1 MSEKNETDHT
11 NAQETSKD
19 RVGDIIRKERIT
31 RRITVETIAK
41 DLKLNVKYIKSL
53 EASEYEA
60 LPADPYIR
68 VYFRSLAKYLSLDSE
83 EILKK
88 FYEERGVTPDHLSRD
103 SSSKIVISVGQKD
116 EHRSPTLAITVVL
129 IVVLA
134 GFSFLANKK
143 GWISAPPAI
152 TKVVD
157 STTVSTAVKS
167 DTVSDSLL
175 DDSLFSGAPVQ
186 VDDTNSAKIAGAL
199 TKPEAP
205 DTSASA
211 VKKPMQLKIEVSTD
225 SVWAQIF
232 SDGKSWKS
240 TIING
245 VNKEF
250 TAQDS
255 FNVHIANNPSV
266 KYTLNGKTMKV
277 KGNGVVFF
285 KVDNTGNPIAWGNS
299 KWNSVFKGRL

>member
-1 MSEKNETDHT
+1 MSEKNETDQT
-11 NAQETSKD
+11 NAQDASKD

-88 FYEERGVTPDHLSRD
+88 FYEERGMSPDHINKD
-103 SSSKIVISVGQKD
+103 TSSKIVISVK
-116 EHRSPTLAITVVL
+116 EKESKNNPTLIITIAL
-129 IVVLA
+129 IVALA
-134 GFSFLANKK
+134 GFSFFANKK
-143 GWISAPPAI
+143 GWISAPQSILKTADSSATSPA
-152 TKVVD
+152 
-157 STTVSTAVKS
+157 A
-167 DTVSDSLL
+167 SDSINDSIL

-186 VDDTNSAKIAGAL
+186 IA
-199 TKPEAP
+199 
-205 DTSASA
+205 DSASMKTIDSG
-211 VKKPMQLKIEVSTD
+211 KKTDSLSKVLSKSGAMKLRIEALSD
-225 SVWAQIF
+225 SVWAQVF
-232 SDGKSWKS
+232 SDGQSWKS

-245 VNKEF
+245 SPREF
-250 TAQDS
+250 AAKDS
-255 FNVHIANNPSV
+255 FNVHIASNPNV
-266 KYTLNGKTMKV
+266 KYFLNGKPLRV

-285 KVDNTGNPIAWGNS
+285 KVDSAGSPIPWGNTR
-299 KWNSVFKGRL
+299 WTNTFKGRL

>member
-83 EILKK
+83 EIIKK
-88 FYEERGVTPDHLSRD
+88 FYEERGIIPDHLTRD
-103 SSSKIVISVGQKD
+103 TSSKLVISVGQKD
-116 EHRSPTLAITVVL
+116 EHRSPTFAITVVL

-134 GFSFLANKK
+134 GFSFFANKK
-143 GWISAPPAI
+143 GWISAPAPQLKA
-152 TKVVD
+152 VD
-157 STTVSTAVKS
+157 STAASTAIKNG
-167 DTVSDSLL
+167 TESDSLL

-186 VDDTNSAKIAGAL
+186 VEDSDSAKVAGTNL
-199 TKPEAP
+199 GVSTTS
-205 DTSASA
+205 TSA
-211 VKKPMQLKIEVSTD
+211 KKPMQLKIEVSTD

-232 SDGKSWKS
+232 TDGKSWKS
-240 TIING
+240 TILKG
-245 VNKEF
+245 SPREF
-250 TAQDS
+250 TASDS
-255 FNVHIANNPSV
+255 FNVRIANNQSV
-266 KYTLNGKTMKV
+266 NYTLNGKAMKIR
-277 KGNGVVFF
+277 GTGVVFF
-285 KVDNTGNPIAWGNS
+285 KLDSAGSPIAWGNS
-299 KWNSVFKGRL
+299 RWNSVFKGRL

>member
-1 MSEKNETDHT
+1 MSEKNETDHST
-11 NAQETSKD
+11 NASEPQKD

-53 EASEYEA
+53 EASEYNE

-88 FYEERGVTPDHLSRD
+88 FYEERGIGDDHLKKDAST
-103 SSSKIVISVGQKD
+103 KLVISVK
-116 EHRSPTLAITVVL
+116 EKPPRKNPTLIITIVL
-129 IVVLA
+129 IVFLA
-134 GFSFLANKK
+134 FFSFLANKK
-143 GWISAPPAI
+143 GWITSPPSVPE
-152 TKVVD
+152 KH
-157 STTVSTAVKS
+157 S
-167 DTVSDSLL
+167 DTTGVQSSLGTDSITDSLL
-175 DDSLFSGAPVQ
+175 DDSLFSSVQAPVE
-186 VDDTNSAKIAGAL
+186 DT
-199 TKPEAP
+199 
-205 DTSASA
+205 DT
-211 VKKPMQLKIEVSTD
+211 VKTAAADTVIKGVSKKTFRLKIDVSSD

-240 TIING
+240 VIVKG
-245 VNKEF
+245 SPREF
-250 TAQDS
+250 TASDS

-266 KYTLNGKTMKV
+266 NYTFNGNPLKI

-285 KVDNTGNPIAWGNS
+285 KIDSNGIPVAWGNN
-299 KWNSVFKGRL
+299 KWNTVFKNRL